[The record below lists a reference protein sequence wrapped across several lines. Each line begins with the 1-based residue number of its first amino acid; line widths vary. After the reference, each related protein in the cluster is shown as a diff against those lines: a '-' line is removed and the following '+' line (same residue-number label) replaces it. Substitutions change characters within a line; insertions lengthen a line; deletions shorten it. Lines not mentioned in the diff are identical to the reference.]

1 MENIDLL
8 AYRLYWGMIWA
19 VVGTSV
25 TPLVFDRRR
34 RSPWLGALAGLVTGI
49 LSGEVFGWL
58 VMKVGFEV
66 FPDYAAY
73 ASYLGG
79 LVLLVPLWVLVR
91 PDPHTARQQ
100 RGMVAGTIG
109 PLLFY
114 LVTLSAFPLIWAIL
128 LAFFDYSPR
137 QSGGPILD
145 LGGSNPFVG
154 LDHFKEMVE
163 GTSRDARSFRN
174 TISNTLIFAMVVLPL
189 NFAITLPLAIL
200 IESVHER
207 LKAVYRALF
216 FLPVVTSSVG
226 VAIMWGYIF
235 NAQYGLLNKGLKAAG
250 ETPVA
255 WLQDPRV
262 EYFGISAAL
271 LAVIIAYLWQDYGYN
286 LVIFIAALQ
295 GIPDTLKDAA
305 RVDGANPLQIFWY
318 VTIPLLRPTILF
330 TSVFTMISSF
340 QVFDIIQVMTEP
352 DGGPGRVGKTDVMVL
367 EIYDSAFRYDK
378 MGWASAM
385 SLVLFVFIITV
396 TTIQMRVL
404 RSDWEY

>member
-19 VVGTSV
+19 VIGTSI
-25 TPLVFDRRR
+25 TPLIFDRNNRN
-34 RSPWLGALAGLVTGI
+34 PWLGALLGLLTG
-49 LSGEVFGWL
+49 LASGQIFGWL
-58 VMKVGFEV
+58 FLKLGFE
-66 FPDYAAY
+66 FLPDYATY

-79 LVLLVPLWVLVR
+79 LVLLIPLWLLVR
-91 PDPHTARQQ
+91 SGAEDIYRQ
-100 RGMVAGTIG
+100 RGMVAGTIS
-109 PLLFY
+109 PLVFY
-114 LVTLSAFPLIWAIL
+114 LVVLSVFPLIWAIL

-137 QSGGPILD
+137 RDGGPILD
-145 LGGSNPFVG
+145 LGGDNPFVG
-154 LDHFKEMVE
+154 LDHFKEMYE
-163 GTSRDARSFRN
+163 GASRDARSFRN
-174 TISNTLIFAMVVLPL
+174 TISNTLLFAAVVLPL
-189 NFAITLPLAIL
+189 NFAITLPLAVL

-207 LKAVYRALF
+207 LKAMFRALY

-226 VAIMWGYIF
+226 VAVMWGYIF
-235 NAQYGLLNKGLKAAG
+235 NAQYGLLNKGLKAIG

-262 EYFGISAAL
+262 EYFGIPASM

-295 GIPDTLKDAA
+295 GIPDSLKDAA
-305 RVDGANPLQIFWY
+305 RVDGANPFQIFWY

-330 TSVFTMISSF
+330 TSIFTMISSF
-340 QVFDIIQVMTEP
+340 QVFDIIQVMTQ
-352 DGGPGRVGKTDVMVL
+352 GGPGRVGKTDVMVL
-367 EIYDSAFRYDK
+367 EIYENAFRYDR
-378 MGWASAM
+378 MGWAAAM
-385 SLVLFVFIITV
+385 SLVLFVFIITI